1 MRRVHLTRHATDRMA
16 EMDVSRREVEEA
28 VRQPEVTWTTTRT
41 EGNAHAMITAKL
53 GRITVAWFE
62 GRDGE
67 AVVVT
72 VLWNTQD
79 RYERRDG

>member
-1 MRRVHLTRHATDRMA
+1 MKAVHAVERMDEMGVERH
-16 EMDVSRREVEEA
+16 EVEAA
-28 VRQPEVTWTTTRT
+28 VRRPEVSWTGTRT
-41 EGNAHAMITAKL
+41 DGARSAMTTAKL